1 MLFSWFYGITVKA
14 TLCQEFG
21 LPSRCCPVYLC
32 CAKERGRHARGEG
45 SGCSAVQLLSAC
57 PRAAGSAWTIGVVL
71 DYSTFAVWVLLVAL
85 AAGLVLLYFGGNWLT
100 DGAAALA
107 LKLRIEPVVIGLT
120 VVSVCTSAP
129 ELVTSF
135 VSGAAGNSGLAVGN
149 ILGSNLANL
158 GLILGIAALI
168 HPFTVKERLI
178 RAEVP
183 ILVGVTVV
191 FYLFAIGGFNRI
203 EGALLLLM
211 TGAYLVYVVKAS
223 RRVRAPFVAEVEDE
237 LSGARLSA
245 VLAVVLL
252 LGGTLALT
260 VGAELLAGGGAEL
273 AHRLGVSDFI
283 IGITIVAVGTSL
295 PELAACIVA
304 ALKRQM
310 DLVAG
315 NLIGSNLF
323 NMMLIGGSVPLFFP
337 LAVDPAWL
345 ALEFPAMLV
354 LTLVMWRFI
363 WTGCHVHRWEA
374 VILLALYIGII
385 LASTLR

>member
-1 MLFSWFYGITVKA
+1 ML
-14 TLCQEFG
+14 
-21 LPSRCCPVYLC
+21 
-32 CAKERGRHARGEG
+32 
-45 SGCSAVQLLSAC
+45 
-57 PRAAGSAWTIGVVL
+57 L
-71 DYSTFAVWVLLVAL
+71 DYSTFAVWLLLLAL
-85 AAGLVLLYFGGNWLT
+85 SAGLVLLYFGGNWLT

-107 LKLRIEPVVIGLT
+107 LKFRIEPVVIGLT

-158 GLILGIAALI
+158 GLILGVAALI

-183 ILVGVTVV
+183 ILVAVTVL
-191 FYLFAIGGFNRI
+191 FYLLAIGGFSRV
-203 EGALLLLM
+203 EGAVLILIM
-211 TGAYLVYVVKAS
+211 VAYFVYVVKAS
-223 RRVRAPFVAEVEDE
+223 RRVRPPFVAEVEDE
-237 LSGARLSA
+237 LSGARLS
-245 VLAVVLL
+245 VVFAVVLL

-260 VGAELLAGGGAEL
+260 VGAELLAGSGAEL
-273 AHRLGVSDFI
+273 AHRIGVSDFI

-295 PELAACIVA
+295 PELAACVVA
-304 ALKRQM
+304 AFKRQM

-323 NMMLIGGSVPLFFP
+323 NMMLIGGTVPLFFP

-345 ALEFPAMLV
+345 TLEFPAMLA

-374 VILLALYIGII
+374 VILLALYVGII